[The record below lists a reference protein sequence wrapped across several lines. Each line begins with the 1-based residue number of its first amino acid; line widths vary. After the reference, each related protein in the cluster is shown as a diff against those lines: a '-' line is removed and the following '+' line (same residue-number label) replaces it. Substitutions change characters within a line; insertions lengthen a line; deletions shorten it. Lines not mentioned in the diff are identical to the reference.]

1 MSEQQSRE
9 DKNMDDIT
17 LECQS
22 RLQKTVEA
30 LRGELVL
37 IRTGRATPAI
47 LDRVQCDYYGDKIA
61 VNQISSITVP
71 EPRQLLIKP
80 YDRNDIKSIVAGIA
94 AANLGVNPVSEG
106 DCVRLTFPPL
116 TEDTRRELVKKAK
129 ATAENS
135 KVAVR
140 NIRREYI
147 DFVKEAED
155 MTEDYQKRV
164 QDEIQKVVDETIE
177 QVDQI
182 LAEKE
187 KDILSI

>member
-1 MSEQQSRE
+1 
-9 DKNMDDIT
+9 MDDIT
-17 LECQS
+17 LECQG
-22 RLQKTVEA
+22 RLEKSVEA
-30 LRGELVL
+30 LRNELVL

-61 VNQISSITVP
+61 VNQISSISVP

-80 YDRNDIKSIVAGIA
+80 YDRNDIKAIVAGIA
-94 AANLGVNPVSEG
+94 AANLGVNPVNEG
-106 DCVRLTFPPL
+106 DCIRLTFPPL
-116 TEDTRRELVKKAK
+116 TEDSRRDLVKKAK
-129 ATAENS
+129 AVAEAS
-135 KVAVR
+135 KVSVR

-147 DFVKEAED
+147 DFVKEADD

-164 QDEIQKVVDETIE
+164 QDEIQKVVDEAVSQID
-177 QVDQI
+177 QV

>member
-1 MSEQQSRE
+1 
-9 DKNMDDIT
+9 MDDIT

-106 DCVRLTFPPL
+106 DYIRLTFPPL

-164 QDEIQKVVDETIE
+164 QDEIQKVVDEAI
-177 QVDQI
+177 QQIDQI

>member
-1 MSEQQSRE
+1 
-9 DKNMDDIT
+9 MDDIT

-22 RLQKTVEA
+22 RLHKTVEA

-106 DCVRLTFPPL
+106 DCIRLTFPPL

-164 QDEIQKVVDETIE
+164 QDEIQKVVDESIAE
-177 QVDQI
+177 IDKV